1 VERVV
6 GPSLRSAAVGL
17 AVTLQR
23 LMDDP
28 SRDWSVEE
36 AMVLNALRRSK
47 SDLSDATP
55 AQLGAYLN
63 GMNADQFR
71 GVVSNVKGI
80 YHEMLVA
87 AAENSDGDGIT
98 AAMAEFLN
106 QPGHDLE
113 FSVDG
118 EVVRLVQLKA
128 VADPDHVL
136 RHLERYPGID
146 VMATEEVAKLFP
158 GVDGTG
164 FHNADLER
172 EVREA
177 LSVTYG
183 ASVTQELVEATSA
196 SLLVTAAFTA
206 RNAVRAGRVDPREL
220 RAAMG
225 DLGVGLGTAMA
236 LDVVLTG
243 G

>member
-1 VERVV
+1 VDRII
-6 GPSLRSAAVGL
+6 GPSVRSAAVVL

-36 AMVLNALRRSK
+36 AMVLDALRRSK

-55 AQLGAYLN
+55 EQLGAYLS
-63 GMNADQFR
+63 GMNPDQFR

-87 AAENSDGDGIT
+87 TAENSDGDGIT
-98 AAMAEFLN
+98 AAIAELSN

-128 VADPDHVL
+128 VADPDHIL

-146 VMATEEVAKLFP
+146 VMATEEVAILFP
-158 GVDGTG
+158 GVVGTG
-164 FHNADLER
+164 FKNADLER
-172 EVREA
+172 EVRDT
-177 LSVTYG
+177 LSATHG
-183 ASVTQELVEATSA
+183 SDVTQELVEATSA
-196 SLLVTAAFTA
+196 SLLVTAAFAA

-225 DLGVGLGTAMA
+225 DLGVGLGTALA
-236 LDVVLTG
+236 LEVILTG